1 MFLPIKFVKLCFP
14 SHQKSA
20 YIPPHRLAQM
30 GGNLV
35 PTPTKIFKR
44 KTLLFK
50 KKEERRKR
58 KKREREEKEKKK
70 N

>member
-20 YIPPHRLAQM
+20 YIPPPPTCSNGWESCPHPHQ
-30 GGNLV
+30 NLQKENPV
-35 PTPTKIFKR
+35 I
-44 KTLLFK
+44 K

-58 KKREREEKEKKK
+58 KKERERGKKENK